1 VIVQTISHYRILE
14 PIGEGGMGVVCKAED
29 IRLGRQVAIKFLP
42 AALAANREALDR
54 FQGEARAASS
64 LNHANICT
72 LLDVGGPEDQPF
84 LVMELLEGHALSR
97 RIAGKPLPP
106 SECRCY
112 PRHPGAGRHQPEK
125 AAARHRAVKIRDSV
139 RARFQQ
145 HHLRSRLGKTCRQ
158 VPGPMQPR
166 SFRIFWI
173 TSGAMNWA

>member
-1 VIVQTISHYRILE
+1 MTAFWNRSAREAWASSTRRKTSVW
-14 PIGEGGMGVVCKAED
+14 D
-29 IRLGRQVAIKFLP
+29 GRWPSDFCLP
-42 AALAANREALDR
+42 RSPPNREALDR

-97 RIAGKPLPP
+97 RIAGKLLPP

-112 PRHPGAGRHQPEK
+112 SRHPGAGRHQPEK
-125 AAARHRAVKIRDSV
+125 AAARHRAVKIRF
-139 RARFQQ
+139 RASSLSATSLTIEAWQ
-145 HHLRSRLGKTCRQ
+145 TCRQ
-158 VPGPMQPR
+158 VRGPMQPR

>member
-1 VIVQTISHYRILE
+1 
-14 PIGEGGMGVVCKAED
+14 MGVVHKAED
-29 IRLGRQVAIKFLP
+29 IRLGRQVAIRFLP

-112 PRHPGAGRHQPEK
+112 SRHPGAGRHQPEK
-125 AAARHRAVKIRDSV
+125 AAARHRAVKIRF
-139 RARFQQ
+139 RASSLSATS
-145 HHLRSRLGKTCRQ
+145 LRIEAWQTCRQ
-158 VPGPMQPR
+158 VRGPMQPH

-173 TSGAMNWA
+173 TPGAMNWA